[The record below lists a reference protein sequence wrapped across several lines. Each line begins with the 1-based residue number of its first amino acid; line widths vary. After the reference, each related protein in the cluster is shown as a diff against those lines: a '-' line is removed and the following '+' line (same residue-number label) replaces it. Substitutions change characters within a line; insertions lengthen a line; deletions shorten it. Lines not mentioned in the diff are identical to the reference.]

1 MDVNAVNIVI
11 SKLVKKEFDSNYFIG
26 YLDKTIR
33 LLVLIIPKINGCV
46 KTSKVKGGN
55 GKLIFFRTDDQ
66 KLLEK
71 SKPIKRVNL
80 EI

>member
-1 MDVNAVNIVI
+1 M
-11 SKLVKKEFDSNYFIG
+11 VKKEFDSNYFIG

-71 SKPIKRVNL
+71 SKAIKRVNL

>member
-1 MDVNAVNIVI
+1 M
-11 SKLVKKEFDSNYFIG
+11 VKKEFDSNYFIG

-46 KTSKVKGGN
+46 KTSKVEGGN

>member
-1 MDVNAVNIVI
+1 M
-11 SKLVKKEFDSNYFIG
+11 VKKEFHSNYFIG

>member
-1 MDVNAVNIVI
+1 M
-11 SKLVKKEFDSNYFIG
+11 VKKEFDSNYFIG

-66 KLLEK
+66 MLLEK
-71 SKPIKRVNL
+71 SKAIKRVNL

>member
-1 MDVNAVNIVI
+1 M
-11 SKLVKKEFDSNYFIG
+11 VKKEFDSNYFIG